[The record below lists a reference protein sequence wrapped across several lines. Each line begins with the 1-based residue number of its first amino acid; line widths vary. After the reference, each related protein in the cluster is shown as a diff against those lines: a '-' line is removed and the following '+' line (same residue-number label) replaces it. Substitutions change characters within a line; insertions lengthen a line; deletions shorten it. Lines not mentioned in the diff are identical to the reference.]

1 MGQKS
6 AQGHITIPRQR
17 NGKDGEDSIR
27 RYIVVT
33 PSCLI
38 VDSGRTS
45 FEGVNTLHCEVW
57 MQQGKNNPKQTELDG
72 TSVEVYKDSS
82 ATPVATKTQLS
93 FDITADATAISYT
106 FKLMYSGACVD
117 SVTVPVYSKAQDS
130 IRVDIDNEMDSVP
143 CDSNGKIFT
152 SSSQSGKNTSIS
164 FSLKVFEG
172 TSVVPCSKV
181 TYPSESNFKILS
193 TSPIK
198 ETNDRTGV
206 AKFTYNFGPTT
217 VFSDTRYIVSV
228 SCTYKGQ
235 TYTVTFTLSALR
247 AGGDGKSP
255 VIYQLLP
262 SLTDISFS
270 RASDNSLVPSSV
282 LIGCGYTK
290 TTGDVIEKFEGSSQ
304 SELMEIDGKYN
315 ILYRGIKSDGT
326 FTGYNWLKDDTDSN
340 FKVVVPNTTYYIGY
354 EFILTSA
361 SSIAYITETNIV
373 DRETIPIN
381 KDGLNGISVMAQY
394 SVNGTSNWHS
404 PFATGDKYMRTSA
417 DGGNTWSDAVIIK
430 GENGANGSYTDY
442 QFAISSQ
449 LTTSNPTTAPVIS
462 GSWSDTPVAT
472 TSSYPYLWC
481 KATKVDSAG
490 TAGTPSYFRV
500 TGEKGENAK
509 SVIAQYSVNGIS
521 NWHTPAT
528 SSDKYIRISTDGGST
543 YSSAFKMVGEDG
555 TNGKHT
561 DFKFNISSSKTSS
574 SSTTAPSPVGYS
586 SWQDAPIATTST
598 YPYLWCMITD
608 YDEDD
613 VAGTTSYVRLS
624 GEKGDKG
631 DKGDSGTDGTNGN
644 KVVVCAYSGTR
655 NYTLSVWTAASKG
668 NSWNCENTSSYVV
681 GDIAIIHG
689 TISDKDG
696 IGVALQATVTAI
708 GSSSIT
714 TGVGVLI
721 YGNTGAAGKDGNNG
735 ADGKNYNPV
744 PTGLYDSTRSYTW
757 DATKREYMDYEIDGV
772 YYRFG
777 VATYGTT
784 ISAGKAPTSSTENT
798 NGWEPINRVRTL
810 ITETVFGSNAVIG
823 GFMSSQSVMN
833 SVVKAWDVSYK
844 GEYSSTTT
852 YLYDGKTRPMVLYNE
867 QYWVVYDLNVS
878 KKGLAP
884 SETNG
889 WRLANGYEAIAAA
902 DTNKASYMPKLII
915 SGQNG
920 TISVYQ
926 PDNTVWNFNEEGKQ
940 TLGKD
945 GKKRIEIIPTEG
957 VMSIFDSDGVETS
970 HYGSEKYS
978 SIDSIFG
985 SSSGTYTCSL
995 NLTKSFSYSANGS
1008 FSNNTYQISSGTLNI
1023 TGATTISFAAKI
1035 VLTASRVLKKSS
1047 SGPVPITPAMP
1058 MDVVV
1063 SDDGTSWVLNYISL
1077 RVVLMKGSTV
1087 VKTIYSCD
1095 CSGSTQQF
1103 LVNVQSTFEG
1113 DGSSYYVA
1121 VVARCTLYNDRTSA
1135 ASYTLSSVTCR
1146 IVSDKYLSRVFGNGI
1161 VYGTS
1166 ANNFFAAV
1174 NESAGLHVRG
1184 VTNSG
1189 KYGFDLSTEGFKL
1202 ILNGFKVKVPI
1213 TILFMYV
1220 SFISSSTSLSI
1231 QKQVTFDGGSC
1242 TVSRS
1247 GEGYYN
1253 VTFPNNTNW
1262 SALSLSFSNCMCIAN
1277 GLSTVGRDARVVSM
1291 TSTYCYVECSDDSSR
1306 NDGSFQLEL
1315 RYLG

>member
-181 TYPSESNFKILS
+181 TYPSESNCKILS

-198 ETNDRTGV
+198 ETNDSTGV

-228 SCTYKGQ
+228 PCTYKGQ

-290 TTGDVIEKFEGSSQ
+290 TIGDVIEKFEGSSQ

-326 FTGYNWLKDDTDSN
+326 FTGYYWLKDDTDSN

-381 KDGLNGISVMAQY
+381 KDGLNGI
-394 SVNGTSNWHS
+394 
-404 PFATGDKYMRTSA
+404 
-417 DGGNTWSDAVIIK
+417 
-430 GENGANGSYTDY
+430 
-442 QFAISSQ
+442 
-449 LTTSNPTTAPVIS
+449 
-462 GSWSDTPVAT
+462 
-472 TSSYPYLWC
+472 
-481 KATKVDSAG
+481 
-490 TAGTPSYFRV
+490 
-500 TGEKGENAK
+500 

-784 ISAGKAPTSSTENT
+784 IAAGKAPTSSIENT

-978 SIDSIFG
+978 SISSIFG

-995 NLTKSFSYSANGS
+995 NLSKSFSYSANGS
-1008 FSNNTYQISSGTLNI
+1008 FSNNTYQISSGTLSI

-1035 VLTASRVLKKSS
+1035 TLTASRVLKKSS
-1047 SGPVPITPAMP
+1047 SGGMPITPAMP

-1077 RVVLMKGSTV
+1077 RVVLMKGNTV

-1103 LVNVQSTFEG
+1103 SVNVQSTFEG
-1113 DGSSYYVA
+1113 DGSSYDVA
-1121 VVARCTLYNDRTSA
+1121 VVARCTLYNDSTSV
-1135 ASYTLSSVTCR
+1135 ASYSLSSVTCR
-1146 IVSDKYLSRVFGNGI
+1146 IVSDKYLSRMFGNGI

-1184 VTNSG
+1184 VTNNG
-1189 KYGFDLSTEGFKL
+1189 KYGFDLSAGGFKL

-1247 GEGYYN
+1247 GEGYYK

>member
-106 FKLMYSGACVD
+106 FKLMYGGACVD
-117 SVTVPVYSKAQDS
+117 SVTVPIYSKAQDS
-130 IRVDIDNEMDSVP
+130 VRIDLDNEADVMLLDENGNRIGDVLTCNARLYEGMTLVNFTGSTTISATASGCVISSTNNAGSYYTVQVSSLSADS
-143 CDSNGKIFT
+143 
-152 SSSQSGKNTSIS
+152 
-164 FSLKVFEG
+164 
-172 TSVVPCSKV
+172 
-181 TYPSESNFKILS
+181 
-193 TSPIK
+193 
-198 ETNDRTGV
+198 
-206 AKFTYNFGPTT
+206 A
-217 VFSDTRYIVSV
+217 
-228 SCTYKGQ
+228 
-235 TYTVTFTLSALR
+235 TVTFTAKYKGKEYVSKWTIKKIVGTAKYEIITTPTAVTFDPNTNTYSHDSITVDIYRTTQKNGREKNPSDLKGTLFWESGSSSGTKT
-247 AGGDGKSP
+247 AGGTVSSSYFNGEVVNFRYSEDG
-255 VIYQLLP
+255 VIKDYE
-262 SLTDISFS
+262 T
-270 RASDNSLVPSSV
+270 VPIVTS
-282 LIGCGYTK
+282 
-290 TTGDVIEKFEGSSQ
+290 
-304 SELMEIDGKYN
+304 
-315 ILYRGIKSDGT
+315 GI
-326 FTGYNWLKDDTDSN
+326 
-340 FKVVVPNTTYYIGY
+340 
-354 EFILTSA
+354 
-361 SSIAYITETNIV
+361 
-373 DRETIPIN
+373 
-381 KDGLNGISVMAQY
+381 NGISVMAQY

-442 QFAISSQ
+442 QFAISAQ
-449 LTTSNPTTAPVIS
+449 LITSNPTTAPVIS

-631 DKGDSGTDGTNGN
+631 DSGTNGTN
-644 KVVVCAYSGTR
+644 GKKVVVCAYSGTR
-655 NYTLSVWTAASKG
+655 NHTLSAWTSYARG
-668 NSWNCENTSSYVV
+668 TSWTCENTSSYVV

-708 GSSSIT
+708 DSSSIT

-784 ISAGKAPTSSTENT
+784 IAAGKAPTSSIANS
-798 NGWEPINRVRTL
+798 NGWEPVNKVKTL

-902 DTNKASYMPKLII
+902 DTNNASYMPKLII

-926 PDNTVWNFNEEGKQ
+926 PDNTIWNFNEEGKQ

-1008 FSNNTYQISSGTLNI
+1008 FSNNTYQISSGTLSI

-1035 VLTASRVLKKSS
+1035 TLTASRVLKKSS
-1047 SGPVPITPAMP
+1047 SGGMPITPAMP

-1077 RVVLMKGSTV
+1077 RVVLMKGNTV

-1103 LVNVQSTFEG
+1103 SVNVQSTFEG
-1113 DGSSYYVA
+1113 DGSSYDVA
-1121 VVARCTLYNDRTSA
+1121 VVARCSLYNDSTSV
-1135 ASYTLSSVTCR
+1135 ASYSLSSVTCR

-1220 SFISSSTSLSI
+1220 SYISSSTSLSI

-1247 GEGYYN
+1247 GEGYYK

-1277 GLSTVGRDARVVSM
+1277 GLFTVGIDARVVSM
-1291 TSTYCYVECSDDSSR
+1291 TSTYCYIECSDDSSR